1 MVVDLLAGLN
11 PQQYE
16 AVTTVEGPILVLAG
30 PGSGKTGVL
39 TRRVAYLIREANVRP
54 YELMAVTFTNKA
66 AREMQHRIEGFL
78 GEPLRGLQI
87 GTFHS
92 TCARILRIEHEATPY
107 NQDYVIYD
115 TDDQL
120 SAVGQALSELNID
133 PKKYTPRRV
142 LNAISNAKNEVITP
156 RDFTPSDYFGEIVER
171 VYGRYQS
178 LLIDSNAMDFD
189 DLLMQMV
196 LLLRENEVIREK
208 YQKRFPFVMVDEFQ
222 DTNTVQYEL
231 VQLMGAPQNN
241 IFVVGDEDQS
251 IYAFRGA
258 DFRNVLRFRQDY
270 PAAKI
275 VLLEQN
281 YRSTQTVLDVAR
293 AVIDKNSN
301 RTRKALFTTGAKGE
315 PVTVKEAYDEQYEA
329 QYIMES
335 IEALMKKKKYKYSD
349 FAIMYRTNAQSRAI
363 EAACRNYGI
372 PYHLVG
378 GVGFYQR
385 REIKDLLA
393 YLRVINNPDDKIS
406 FARIVNVPKRGIGDK
421 TVLSF
426 SAWASSEN
434 LSYSQALEKLVEG
447 TASTLPARVRSAL
460 SGFALQILKWR
471 SMIETGQMRQ
481 LLDTITSEI
490 GYNMYLFEIS
500 DNDEQAR
507 ERAENI
513 QELRGLMSRYD
524 DENVSLSEFLQEQ
537 QLMTDEDR
545 SSETESSDKVT
556 LLTLHAAKGLE
567 YPVVFIAGLEEGLLP
582 HQRAF
587 EEADGLEEERRLF
600 YVGITRA
607 KERLFVTFAHRRAL
621 YGSYGDLSN
630 KSAFLFD
637 IPQELLSSDSSISY
651 ESNDAAYKRMTT
663 WDSKPN
669 GLNRLQEDLRA
680 QKAQDELNRLAADL
694 REQSKPKGHIS
705 DEGIRSKIVPFPGA
719 AAGGDPLKYRA
730 GMRVKHPAFGEGK
743 VVMSKRKDG
752 AEIVTVAFDDRRYGV
767 KDLDTEFAQMTI
779 LK

>member
-1 MVVDLLAGLN
+1 MVSDLLAGLN

-16 AVTTVEGPILVLAG
+16 AVTSVEGPVLVLAG

-39 TRRVAYLIREANVRP
+39 TRRVAYLIREARVRP

-78 GEPLRGLQI
+78 GESLRGLQI

-92 TCARILRIEHEATPY
+92 TCARILRIEHESTPY
-107 NQDYVIYD
+107 KQDYVIYD

-120 SAVGQALSELNID
+120 SAIGQALNELNID
-133 PKKYTPRRV
+133 PKKFTPRRI
-142 LNAISNAKNEVITP
+142 LSAISTAKNEVIRPRDYTP
-156 RDFTPSDYFGEIVER
+156 RDYFGEIVER
-171 VYGRYQS
+171 VYPRYQS
-178 LLIDSNAMDFD
+178 MLVDSNAMDFD

-196 LLLRENEVIREK
+196 LLLRENEVVREK
-208 YQKRFPFVMVDEFQ
+208 YQRRFPYVMVDEFQ

-258 DFRNVLRFRQDY
+258 DFRNVLRFRQDF
-270 PAAKI
+270 PAAKVI
-275 VLLEQN
+275 LLEQN
-281 YRSTQTVLDVAR
+281 YRSTQVVLDVAR
-293 AVIDKNSN
+293 AIIDKNSN

-315 PVTVKEAYDEQYEA
+315 AVTVKEAYDEQYEA
-329 QYIMES
+329 QFIMES
-335 IEALMKKKKYKYSD
+335 IETLMKKKKYNYSD
-349 FAIMYRTNAQSRAI
+349 FAVMYRTNAQSRAL
-363 EAACRNYGI
+363 EAACRNYSV

-385 REIKDLLA
+385 REVKDILA
-393 YLRVINNPDDKIS
+393 YFRVINNPDDKIS

-434 LSYSQALEKLVEG
+434 LSYREAIEKLADG
-447 TASTLPARVRSAL
+447 TATSLQARVRSAL
-460 SGFALQILKWR
+460 SGFALQIIRWR
-471 SMIETGQMRQ
+471 SMIETGR
-481 LLDTITSEI
+481 LRELFDTITSEI

-500 DNDEQAR
+500 DSDEQAR
-507 ERAENI
+507 ERAENL
-513 QELRGLMSRYD
+513 QELKGLLSRAD
-524 DENVSLSEFLQEQ
+524 DEGKPLSEWLQDQ

-545 SSETESSDKVT
+545 VTEDETADRIT
-556 LLTLHAAKGLE
+556 MLTLHAAKGLE
-567 YPVVFIAGLEEGLLP
+567 YPVVFITGLEEGLLP

-587 EEADGLEEERRLF
+587 EEEDGLEEERRLF

-607 KERLFVTFAHRRAL
+607 KERLFVTYAHRRAL
-621 YGSYGDLSN
+621 YGSYGDLSK

-637 IPQELLSSDSSISY
+637 IPQDLLSADSSISY
-651 ESNDAAYKRMTT
+651 ESSETAYKQMTT
-663 WDSKPN
+663 WDSKPAASAQS
-669 GLNRLQEDLRA
+669 RLQQDLRA
-680 QKAQDELNRLAADL
+680 QREKEELKRLADDL
-694 REQSKPKGHIS
+694 RGKPKGHIS
-705 DEGIRSKIVPFPGA
+705 DEVIRSKIVPFPGGT
-719 AAGGDPLKYRA
+719 AGGDPLKYRA
-730 GMRVKHPAFGEGK
+730 GMIVKHSAFGQGK

-752 AEIVTVAFDDRRYGV
+752 AEIVTVAFEDKRYGL
-767 KDLDTEFAQMTI
+767 KDLDAEFAQMTI
-779 LK
+779 IK